1 MIYWSRLSACVQM
14 KSAQQLGL
22 GHLQEEPLVLEAVDL
37 LGRLDQL
44 LGGVDCLTAGQ
55 QLVVQSLQLG
65 LLLLLQ
71 PGRPLVVSLGQR
83 LQHVVVV
90 LLQVL
95 LLPAEILLHTVKHRI
110 YKHWTVC
117 MSVYTVCT
125 SWTSVHKCMHTEPS
139 AVNPLYSIVSYLFE
153 YISILFHFNSLS
165 EHSSPP
171 FIYCLCTGCSMCCLS
186 YLINRPN

>member
-1 MIYWSRLSACVQM
+1 MQECEPKHQDGDGTMIYWSRLSACVQL
-14 KSAQQLGL
+14 KSAQQLRL

-44 LGGVDCLTAGQ
+44 LGGVDGLTAGQ
-55 QLVVQSLQLG
+55 QLVVQGLQLA

-95 LLPAEILLHTVKHRI
+95 LLTAKVLLHAAQ
-110 YKHWTVC
+110 
-117 MSVYTVCT
+117 
-125 SWTSVHKCMHTEPS
+125 TET
-139 AVNPLYSIVSYLFE
+139 
-153 YISILFHFNSLS
+153 H
-165 EHSSPP
+165 
-171 FIYCLCTGCSMCCLS
+171 
-186 YLINRPN
+186 

>member
-44 LGGVDCLTAGQ
+44 LGGVDGLTAGQ

-110 YKHWTVC
+110 YKH
-117 MSVYTVCT
+117 
-125 SWTSVHKCMHTEPS
+125 
-139 AVNPLYSIVSYLFE
+139 
-153 YISILFHFNSLS
+153 
-165 EHSSPP
+165 
-171 FIYCLCTGCSMCCLS
+171 
-186 YLINRPN
+186 